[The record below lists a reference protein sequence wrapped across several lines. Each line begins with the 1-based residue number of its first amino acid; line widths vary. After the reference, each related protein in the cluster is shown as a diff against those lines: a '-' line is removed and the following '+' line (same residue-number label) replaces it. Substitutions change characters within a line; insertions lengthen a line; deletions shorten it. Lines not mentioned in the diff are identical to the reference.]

1 MIGNKSPKIW
11 IRLGLIAVV
20 LGAAAWITIYFMRPV
35 AVVDT
40 AKAGSAINAVPGSV
54 TVSAEYQME
63 LKSEIGGRVVR
74 SELDPGL
81 KVRAG
86 DFLVQIDPADL
97 QLEIERIEGEY
108 EAHQRRV
115 GVGSSI
121 QLELETARDVLANME
136 RMFRLGN
143 MSESE
148 VTKQQRI
155 VKQFEQKLE
164 LESVEN
170 KLKTTNY
177 ENLLKVKRRQL
188 EKMTITAPFDGIVSQ
203 VLARRGDLIDS
214 NAPLATV
221 IATGRTV
228 EAKISEENFAGIRV
242 GQKASVRFL
251 GYGPQLY
258 GASITKVL
266 PTADPETQ
274 RYIVHV
280 NVDLPP
286 EKLLP
291 GLTGEIA
298 IVIGERE
305 SKTNVPRRALRG
317 SDVLVVGGGGVV
329 ERRTVQVGY
338 VGLNQVEVLQGLQTG
353 DLVIVE
359 DLDHFQPGDRVR
371 VQRVRPLRQ

>member
-359 DLDHFQPGDRVR
+359 DLDRFQPGDRVR